1 MSTTA
6 VTQCSIDALYDG
18 IDLDCNVSRF
28 EQYKLIFL
36 KINIFSFFVRLRF
49 EVVENTLINDCLKP
63 IDIILEKA
71 QLQADD
77 IKLVIIVSFL
87 SIQFL

>member
-1 MSTTA
+1 M
-6 VTQCSIDALYDG
+6 
-18 IDLDCNVSRF
+18 
-28 EQYKLIFL
+28 
-36 KINIFSFFVRLRF
+36 FSFSVRLRF
-49 EVVENTLINDCLKP
+49 EGVANTLINDCLKP

-87 SIQFL
+87 SIQSL